1 MAILIITAA
10 KEEVSQ
16 SSIKSEKATKTPN
29 YVKSEIIST
38 ATSLIQLLL
47 YIWTR
52 RAGLCVYNTDAPC
65 LFIQLWKSRYLN
77 LCYNFIKIAKIKIQ
91 GLNMLSKTAQCP
103 FNRPLMLYSSS
114 PRILSFLD
122 SHTYFYFST
131 FEKQLRALFVPS
143 LHAYQIPGSSG
154 STLIRAAQAAVSRA
168 TSSKRLLGH
177 PEAFPDQLE
186 YYNPSRVFWASSQ
199 SDVPRIP
206 PRGGFR
212 ETS

>member
-29 YVKSEIIST
+29 YVKSEIVST

-65 LFIQLWKSRYLN
+65 LFIRLWKSRYLN

-114 PRILSFLD
+114 PRSLSFLD
-122 SHTYFYFST
+122 SLWRYIYYIYIYIYIYIHTYIF
-131 FEKQLRALFVPS
+131 LFQ
-143 LHAYQIPGSSG
+143 YI
-154 STLIRAAQAAVSRA
+154 
-168 TSSKRLLGH
+168 
-177 PEAFPDQLE
+177 
-186 YYNPSRVFWASSQ
+186 
-199 SDVPRIP
+199 
-206 PRGGFR
+206 
-212 ETS
+212 